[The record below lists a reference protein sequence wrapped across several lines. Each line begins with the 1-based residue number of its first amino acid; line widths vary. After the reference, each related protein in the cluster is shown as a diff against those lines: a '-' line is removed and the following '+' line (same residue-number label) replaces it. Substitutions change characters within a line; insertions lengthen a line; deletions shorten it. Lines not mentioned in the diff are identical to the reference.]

1 MRDYTGQPQFW
12 SMVRRLTS
20 PWRPLPLVA
29 RCRNRPV
36 AETRESVAYAAFSAT
51 GAPAEAVRRTGS
63 TRCPNDGGREGAWAE
78 WSAENCR
85 RPPGRPL
92 STDGPGQAP
101 EAMNTSSPGPAR
113 NNRKAPRCERHDALL
128 HPEEQAEL
136 AARFPAGHQAQM
148 AFLLAAY
155 TRNAS
160 AVAALLGTRART
172 VHRYCRGW
180 SMPPGPRL
188 RRALRRRVLDLVCP
202 RCLSDRAVEE
212 ARQAKRD
219 ARRAARRIPREQDG
233 PHR

>member
-1 MRDYTGQPQFW
+1 
-12 SMVRRLTS
+12 
-20 PWRPLPLVA
+20 
-29 RCRNRPV
+29 
-36 AETRESVAYAAFSAT
+36 
-51 GAPAEAVRRTGS
+51 
-63 TRCPNDGGREGAWAE
+63 
-78 WSAENCR
+78 
-85 RPPGRPL
+85 
-92 STDGPGQAP
+92 
-101 EAMNTSSPGPAR
+101 MNTSSPAIAR
-113 NNRKAPRCERHDALL
+113 NNRKAPRCERHDAFL

-172 VHRYCRGW
+172 VHRHCRGW
-180 SMPPGPRL
+180 SLPPGPRL

-212 ARQAKRD
+212 ARQAKWD
-219 ARRAARRIPREQDG
+219 ARRAARRIPREQDR